1 MLGKIALALAA
12 LILAACAKPKYET
25 VINSIGGGEKLE
37 KVSDCRLKMPNTGYC
52 ALTVWEKAPAAKEA
66 GILTLKIVRANALDD
81 SPVLVELASPPAVIL
96 WMPEMGHGSV
106 PTKVERVD
114 QGSYRVSNVF
124 FVMPGTWE
132 IRIQIKNGNVVQDE
146 AILDFTL

>member
-1 MLGKIALALAA
+1 MFGRFATALLVLALV
-12 LILAACAKPKYET
+12 ACAKPKYET
-25 VINSIGGGEKLE
+25 VINSTGGEKIE
-37 KVSDCRLKMPNTGYC
+37 KVSECGLRMPNTGYC
-52 ALTVWEKAPAAKEA
+52 VLTAWEKIPTSKEP

-81 SPVLVELASPPAVIL
+81 SPVVVDLASTPAVIL

-106 PTKVERVD
+106 PTKVERID

-124 FVMPGTWE
+124 FVMPGKWE
-132 IRIQIKNGNVVQDE
+132 IRIQIKNGDLVQDE